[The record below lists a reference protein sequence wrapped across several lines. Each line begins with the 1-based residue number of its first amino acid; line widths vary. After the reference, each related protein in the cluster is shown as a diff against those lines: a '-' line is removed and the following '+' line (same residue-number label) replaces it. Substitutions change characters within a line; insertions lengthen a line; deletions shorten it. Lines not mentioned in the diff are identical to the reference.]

1 MVRDFQLYI
10 ISILPCLAP
19 KVLVPGKH
27 HKLKDLPFY
36 EEARAVDTKERQDRL
51 DQREKKRQEGTLRQ
65 APGIGLATSSTAH
78 PLTKKPIF
86 RPIEKALNLSPYLSF
101 SSLST

>member
-10 ISILPCLAP
+10 ISILPRLAP
-19 KVLVPGKH
+19 KVLVSGKH
-27 HKLKDLPFY
+27 HKLKDLHFY
-36 EEARAVDTKERQDRL
+36 EEARVADMKERQDRL

-65 APGIGLATSSTAH
+65 VLGIGLATSSTAH

-86 RPIEKALNLSPYLSF
+86 RPIEKALNLSPSLSF